1 MTQQREGDVGV
12 LSAPSLIQVPIG
24 DSGEHVSI
32 DPHNL
37 SQTNVEDILGV
48 LQSELAPLR
57 VWLECA
63 KAYLAEDNEEAFLEI
78 VGSGCSPEIEQYYPN
93 DVYGRAKL
101 LCCSA
106 AHQVNVAARLR
117 LGGGGK
123 GGGQAT
129 TNTQR
134 RAEHLTRADKLLQR
148 AFAIASKEQVVA
160 ITRAHL
166 LFEKGEKPTAEK
178 ILDSALAMKD
188 GGRDNVA
195 AMLWKARR
203 LFVEERK
210 YSESLTWYKRALKM
224 HPQAPA
230 EVRLGLAACHF
241 AMKDFASA
249 RLAFAR
255 AADMDNECVDAY
267 VGLAKCDLAEFE
279 EVGTKEHAEAV
290 ERSVENLYKAFEI
303 DPTNPLVSLTLAEH
317 YLYSSA
323 SAGTS
328 SEELKNIETL
338 TDGIIKNEKESSV
351 FRAEA
356 LFIRAQA
363 FHASGNLPSA
373 LTYYQSAIDL
383 DKNFAAPHFGV
394 AQIFLKQ
401 NDAFEAKK
409 HCERAQSAY
418 PESLFV
424 KRAFGKLCAAV
435 GDSKRAVE
443 MYDFDP
449 YKRDGTDF
457 QTMLELG
464 ELLER
469 SDATRALEAY
479 EKAMN
484 IAKKVGDS
492 IDAVTLNNVGVLR
505 ARLVTSTTGAEKE
518 DNQNN
523 KDKNI
528 SKNDDTDVKNKEASL
543 HSLEESLD
551 ILYPEA
557 APNVAPKLQKGD
569 KKAIDLAKKLPARRE
584 RLRSTWP
591 KPKRF
596 SAKRRNL
603 RTLNKSNPDD
613 IDVALRKA
621 IELCERFG
629 DFEGALTKITEA
641 LKRNPGNADAV
652 ATSGWVLMKQRRW
665 KEAEQQ
671 FEELRELPSD
681 LAEEDKFHLRNA
693 AGGGDEASKKDDD
706 KTLKL
711 DEYAL
716 VSAGNAAYYSALKEG
731 LHKRS
736 DPKIRQREDDHYKRA
751 ESLYKKAL
759 VKEPTNAFAAN
770 GLAILL
776 AERGRMDDAKA
787 VFTLVQE
794 SLEIENAGIAGTSAS
809 AATKI
814 LSELQ
819 ADVLVNL
826 GHIALAKAQYAASL
840 KFYDRAQ
847 QEFYHGTSHEIML
860 FQARAHYENQNLL
873 QAKKTLQEALH
884 IAPMNHRVRFNL
896 AYVVQELAQRSLND
910 TLKSVSSEGRVA
922 RVEKAL
928 ENIQVALHMFTQ
940 LKELGNQPKFGFDT
954 KRTTVHANFCKQ
966 ALEKSKP
973 HLEKAH
979 AEEEKLMKSKK
990 AQMEARKA
998 LEEGRAKEKAAKAL
1012 EEEQKKRELEAIAA
1026 ESERRFKET
1035 RMRWEAR
1042 AQAKKGG
1049 KDYNPED
1056 GDDMEDGGEGAVVG
1070 GEGVP
1075 KKKKKPAAK
1084 KKEKKPKKP
1093 TTNGSSSSSSSLSGS
1108 SSDSDSSTSSDSD
1121 DDVDTKTAK
1130 AQEPQTEEEKAKLKE
1145 NAKAALAAAGL
1156 FDSDDDDKKEEND
1169 APGAAFLAAANKR
1182 KEQEKNAEEDE
1193 DEGEKNAEEE
1203 EPSKKRRVMIDDSDD
1218 DE

>member
-1 MTQQREGDVGV
+1 MRQRLLSLKRDRILWTQRKSWSKEYACRRISSRARAQWNPLTRAI
-12 LSAPSLIQVPIG
+12 SRSSLLTTFPK
-24 DSGEHVSI
+24 
-32 DPHNL
+32 
-37 SQTNVEDILGV
+37 T
-48 LQSELAPLR
+48 
-57 VWLECA
+57 
-63 KAYLAEDNEEAFLEI
+63 
-78 VGSGCSPEIEQYYPN
+78 EIEQYYPN

-101 LCCSA
+101 LCLSA
-106 AHQVNVAARLR
+106 AHQVNIAARLR
-117 LGGGGK
+117 SSSKDAKHRSEALMK
-123 GGGQAT
+123 
-129 TNTQR
+129 
-134 RAEHLTRADKLLQR
+134 ADKLLQK

-160 ITRAHL
+160 IARAHL
-166 LFEKGEKPTAEK
+166 LFEKGEKQTAEK

-188 GGRDNVA
+188 GGRDNIA

-203 LFVEERK
+203 LFVDERK

-279 EVGTKEHAEAV
+279 GVGTEEQMQAV
-290 ERSVENLYKAFEI
+290 ARSVNNLYKAFEI
-303 DPTNPLVSLTLAEH
+303 DPTNPLVSLMLAEH

-323 SAGTS
+323 SSASGAS
-328 SEELKNIETL
+328 SAASEELKNIEIL
-338 TDGIIKNEKESSV
+338 TDGIIKNEKESNV

-363 FHASGNLPSA
+363 FHAAGNLSSA
-373 LTYYQSAIDL
+373 LTYYQSAVDL
-383 DKNFAAPHFGV
+383 DKNFAAPHFGI

-418 PESLFV
+418 PGSLFV
-424 KRAFGKLCAAV
+424 KRAHGKLCAAV

-469 SDATRALEAY
+469 SDAKRALEAY
-479 EKAMN
+479 EKAIN
-484 IAKKVGDS
+484 IAKKLGDS

-505 ARLVTSTTGAEKE
+505 ARLVTSTTTEGDK
-518 DNQNN
+518 
-523 KDKNI
+523 KDKNNKETMANKNV
-528 SKNDDTDVKNKEASL
+528 SKKDTDAKNKEESL
-543 HSLEESLD
+543 HSLEQSLD
-551 ILYPEA
+551 ILYQEA
-557 APNVAPKLQKGD
+557 APNVASKLQKGD
-569 KKAIDLAKKLPARRE
+569 KVAIDLAKKLPTPARAVAFN
-584 RLRSTWP
+584 L
-591 KPKRF
+591 
-596 SAKRRNL
+596 AKAEEIFGEEKKSSSL
-603 RTLNKSNPDD
+603 FETLNKSNPND

-621 IELCERFG
+621 VELCERFG
-629 DFEGALTKITEA
+629 DYEGALTKITEA

-681 LAEEDKFHLRNA
+681 LAEEEKFHLRNA
-693 AGGGDEASKKDDD
+693 ATRGDEASKKDDD

-736 DPKIRQREDDHYKRA
+736 DPKIRQREEDHYKRA

-787 VFTLVQE
+787 IFTLVQE
-794 SLEIENAGIAGTSAS
+794 SLEIENAAITGTSAS
-809 AATKI
+809 AVTKI

-826 GHIALAKAQYAASL
+826 GHIALAKAQYAAAL

-847 QEFYHGTSHEIML
+847 QEFYLGTSHEIML
-860 FQARAHYENQNLL
+860 FQARAHYENQNLI
-873 QAKKTLQEALH
+873 QAKKALQEALH
-884 IAPMNHRVRFNL
+884 IAPMNHRIRFNL

-910 TLKSVSSEGRVA
+910 TLKSASSEGRVA

-940 LKELGNQPKFGFDT
+940 LKALGNQPKFGFDT
-954 KRTTVHANFCKQ
+954 KRTTVHVNFCKQ

-973 HLEKAH
+973 HLDKAH
-979 AEEEKLMKSKK
+979 EEEEKLMKSKK

-1042 AQAKKGG
+1042 AQAKRGG

-1056 GDDMEDGGEGAVVG
+1056 GDDGEDGGEGVG
-1070 GEGVP
+1070 GEEVP
-1075 KKKKKPAAK
+1075 TKKKKKKSKPAAK
-1084 KKEKKPKKP
+1084 KREKKPKKP
-1093 TTNGSSSSSSSLSGS
+1093 ATSGSSSSSSSS
-1108 SSDSDSSTSSDSD
+1108 SSLDSDSSTSSDSD
-1121 DDVDTKTAK
+1121 DDINTKTTN
-1130 AQEPQTEEEKAKLKE
+1130 AQEPQTEEEKAKMKE

-1156 FDSDDDDKKEEND
+1156 FDSDDDDDDDDNNNNDDKKEEND

-1182 KEQEKNAEEDE
+1182 KEQEKNEEDK
-1193 DEGEKNAEEE
+1193 GEKNAEEE
-1203 EPSKKRRVMIDDSDD
+1203 EPTKKRRVMIDDSDD

>member
-1 MTQQREGDVGV
+1 MSTIAFPQPLLT
-12 LSAPSLIQVPIG
+12 LSFSRSL
-24 DSGEHVSI
+24 S
-32 DPHNL
+32 L
-37 SQTNVEDILGV
+37 SSND
-48 LQSELAPLR
+48 
-57 VWLECA
+57 
-63 KAYLAEDNEEAFLEI
+63 DNNDNI
-78 VGSGCSPEIEQYYPN
+78 IITEIEQYYPN

-117 LGGGGK
+117 LGGKGK
-123 GGGQAT
+123 GGQANT
-129 TNTQR
+129 TNAQR
-134 RAEHLTRADKLLQR
+134 RQEHLTRADKLLQR

-484 IAKKVGDS
+484 IAKKVGDT

-543 HSLEESLD
+543 HSLEDALD

-557 APNVAPKLQKGD
+557 APNVASKLQKGD
-569 KKAIDLAKKLPARRE
+569 KKAIDLAKKLPAPARAVAFN
-584 RLRSTWP
+584 L
-591 KPKRF
+591 
-596 SAKRRNL
+596 AKAEEIFGEEKKSSSL
-603 RTLNKSNPDD
+603 FETLNKSNPDD

-1042 AQAKKGG
+1042 AQARRGG

-1093 TTNGSSSSSSSLSGS
+1093 TTNGSSSSSSSSSGS

-1156 FDSDDDDKKEEND
+1156 FDSDDDDDDDKKEEND

-1182 KEQEKNAEEDE
+1182 KEQEKNVEEDE
-1193 DEGEKNAEEE
+1193 DEGEKTAEEE

>member
-1 MTQQREGDVGV
+1 VRTK
-12 LSAPSLIQVPIG
+12 
-24 DSGEHVSI
+24 
-32 DPHNL
+32 
-37 SQTNVEDILGV
+37 T
-48 LQSELAPLR
+48 
-57 VWLECA
+57 
-63 KAYLAEDNEEAFLEI
+63 
-78 VGSGCSPEIEQYYPN
+78 EIEQYYPN
-93 DVYGRAKL
+93 DIYGRAKL

-117 LGGGGK
+117 TGGGNANNNNN
-123 GGGQAT
+123 AT
-129 TNTQR
+129 KR
-134 RAEHLTRADKLLQR
+134 SEALMKADKLLQR

-160 ITRAHL
+160 IARAHL
-166 LFEKGEKPTAEK
+166 LFEKGEKQTAEK

-188 GGRDNVA
+188 GGRDNIA

-203 LFVEERK
+203 LFVDEGK
-210 YSESLTWYKRALKM
+210 YAESLTWYKRALKM

-279 EVGTKEHAEAV
+279 EIGSEEHAEAV
-290 ERSVENLYKAFEI
+290 ARSVDNLYKAFEI

-323 SAGTS
+323 GGGAS
-328 SEELKNIETL
+328 SEELKKNIETL

-363 FHASGNLPSA
+363 FHAAGNLPSA

-409 HCERAQSAY
+409 HCERVQSAY
-418 PESLFV
+418 PGSLFV

-484 IAKKVGDS
+484 IAKKVGDT

-505 ARLVTSTTGAEKE
+505 ARLVTSTTEKE
-518 DNQNN
+518 EEKEEEKNNQN
-523 KDKNI
+523 
-528 SKNDDTDVKNKEASL
+528 SKNDTDSKKNKEASL
-543 HSLEESLD
+543 RSLEESLD
-551 ILYPEA
+551 ILYPEV
-557 APNVAPKLQKGD
+557 APNVASKLQKGD
-569 KKAIDLAKKLPARRE
+569 KKAIELAKKLPAPARAVAFN
-584 RLRSTWP
+584 L
-591 KPKRF
+591 
-596 SAKRRNL
+596 AKAEEIFGEEKKSSSL
-603 RTLNKSNPDD
+603 FETLNKSNPDD

-621 IELCERFG
+621 VELCERFG
-629 DFEGALTKITEA
+629 DYEGALTKITEA

-681 LAEEDKFHLRNA
+681 LADEDKLHLRN
-693 AGGGDEASKKDDD
+693 GGDETSKKDDD

-736 DPKIRQREDDHYKRA
+736 DPKIRQREEDHYKRA

-759 VKEPTNAFAAN
+759 VKDPTNAFAAN

-787 VFTLVQE
+787 IFTLVQE

-826 GHIALAKAQYAASL
+826 GHIALAKAQYTASL

-873 QAKKTLQEALH
+873 QAKKTLQDALH

-910 TLKSVSSEGRVA
+910 TLKSTSSEGRVA

-940 LKELGNQPKFGFDT
+940 LKALGNQPKFGFDT
-954 KRTTVHANFCKQ
+954 KRTTVHVNFCKQ

-973 HLEKAH
+973 HLERAH

-990 AQMEARKA
+990 AQMEARRA

-1012 EEEQKKRELEAIAA
+1012 EEELKKRELEAIAA

-1042 AQAKKGG
+1042 AQAKRGG

-1056 GDDMEDGGEGAVVG
+1056 GDDGEDGGEGTA
-1070 GEGVP
+1070 GEGLP
-1075 KKKKKPAAK
+1075 KKKKKSAAGAK
-1084 KKEKKPKKP
+1084 KREKKPKKP
-1093 TTNGSSSSSSSLSGS
+1093 TTTTSGSSSSSSGSSSGS
-1108 SSDSDSSTSSDSD
+1108 DSDSDSSTSSDSD
-1121 DDVDTKTAK
+1121 DDIDAKTAQ
-1130 AQEPQTEEEKAKLKE
+1130 AQEPQTEEEKAKMKE

-1156 FDSDDDDKKEEND
+1156 FDSDDDDDDDDDKKEEEND

-1182 KEQEKNAEEDE
+1182 KEQEKNEEEEKNNAEE
-1193 DEGEKNAEEE
+1193 KEEE
-1203 EPSKKRRVMIDDSDD
+1203 EPTKKRRVMIDDSDD

>member
-1 MTQQREGDVGV
+1 M
-12 LSAPSLIQVPIG
+12 
-24 DSGEHVSI
+24 
-32 DPHNL
+32 
-37 SQTNVEDILGV
+37 
-48 LQSELAPLR
+48 
-57 VWLECA
+57 
-63 KAYLAEDNEEAFLEI
+63 
-78 VGSGCSPEIEQYYPN
+78 
-93 DVYGRAKL
+93 YGRAKL

-117 LGGGGK
+117 FGGKGK
-123 GGGQAT
+123 GGGQANN
-129 TNTQR
+129 TNAQR
-134 RAEHLTRADKLLQR
+134 RQEHLTRADKLLQR

-166 LFEKGEKPTAEK
+166 LFERGEKPTAEK

-338 TDGIIKNEKESSV
+338 TDGIIKNEKEASV

-484 IAKKVGDS
+484 IAKKVGDT

-543 HSLEESLD
+543 HSLEDALD

-557 APNVAPKLQKGD
+557 APNVASKLQKGD
-569 KKAIDLAKKLPARRE
+569 KKAIDLAKKLPAPAR
-584 RLRSTWP
+584 
-591 KPKRF
+591 
-596 SAKRRNL
+596 
-603 RTLNKSNPDD
+603 
-613 IDVALRKA
+613 
-621 IELCERFG
+621 
-629 DFEGALTKITEA
+629 
-641 LKRNPGNADAV
+641 AV
-652 ATSGWVLMKQRRW
+652 A
-665 KEAEQQ
+665 
-671 FEELRELPSD
+671 F
-681 LAEEDKFHLRNA
+681 N
-693 AGGGDEASKKDDD
+693 
-706 KTLKL
+706 
-711 DEYAL
+711 
-716 VSAGNAAYYSALKEG
+716 
-731 LHKRS
+731 
-736 DPKIRQREDDHYKRA
+736 
-751 ESLYKKAL
+751 
-759 VKEPTNAFAAN
+759 
-770 GLAILL
+770 
-776 AERGRMDDAKA
+776 
-787 VFTLVQE
+787 
-794 SLEIENAGIAGTSAS
+794 
-809 AATKI
+809 
-814 LSELQ
+814 
-819 ADVLVNL
+819 
-826 GHIALAKAQYAASL
+826 LAKA
-840 KFYDRAQ
+840 
-847 QEFYHGTSHEIML
+847 EEI
-860 FQARAHYENQNLL
+860 
-873 QAKKTLQEALH
+873 
-884 IAPMNHRVRFNL
+884 
-896 AYVVQELAQRSLND
+896 
-910 TLKSVSSEGRVA
+910 
-922 RVEKAL
+922 
-928 ENIQVALHMFTQ
+928 
-940 LKELGNQPKFGFDT
+940 FG
-954 KRTTVHANFCKQ
+954 
-966 ALEKSKP
+966 
-973 HLEKAH
+973 
-979 AEEEKLMKSKK
+979 EEKK
-990 AQMEARKA
+990 
-998 LEEGRAKEKAAKAL
+998 
-1012 EEEQKKRELEAIAA
+1012 
-1026 ESERRFKET
+1026 
-1035 RMRWEAR
+1035 
-1042 AQAKKGG
+1042 
-1049 KDYNPED
+1049 
-1056 GDDMEDGGEGAVVG
+1056 
-1070 GEGVP
+1070 
-1075 KKKKKPAAK
+1075 
-1084 KKEKKPKKP
+1084 
-1093 TTNGSSSSSSSLSGS
+1093 SSS
-1108 SSDSDSSTSSDSD
+1108 
-1121 DDVDTKTAK
+1121 
-1130 AQEPQTEEEKAKLKE
+1130 
-1145 NAKAALAAAGL
+1145 
-1156 FDSDDDDKKEEND
+1156 
-1169 APGAAFLAAANKR
+1169 
-1182 KEQEKNAEEDE
+1182 
-1193 DEGEKNAEEE
+1193 
-1203 EPSKKRRVMIDDSDD
+1203 
-1218 DE
+1218 